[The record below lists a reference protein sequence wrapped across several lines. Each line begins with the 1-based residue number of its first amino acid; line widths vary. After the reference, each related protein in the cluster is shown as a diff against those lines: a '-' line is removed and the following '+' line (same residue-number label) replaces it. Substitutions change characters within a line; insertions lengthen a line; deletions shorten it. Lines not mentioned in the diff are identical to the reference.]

1 MRSHPGVLSAPPGYR
16 PHEEPDQWP
25 VSFHGE
31 PLQLTEL
38 PFLFKTGKMTVPLPF
53 GRRKIVSPSQE
64 RLPQMPDCF
73 IAIDAGTTNSRAWL
87 VGHGAVLAAASV
99 PVGVRDSARDGHPG
113 ALHRAIR
120 DLVAQVSVQATTP
133 PTLIAAA
140 GMITSALG
148 LKEVVHQM
156 APAGPTELAAAAVE
170 FRLPEISELP
180 IVLFPGVRS
189 GAWFAEEDIESNDMM
204 RGEETLCIG
213 LARQRPGQALTVL
226 NLGSHWKAIQVDARG
241 SITGSWT
248 SLSGE
253 MLHAVMSQTILA
265 SAVPSGRPEVA
276 DPEWVQRGAEMLA
289 RHGLS
294 RTLFAVRLWEVQGRA
309 RSSAEQR
316 LAFLV
321 GAFAAEGLD
330 VFRRAGYLTRGPVL
344 LIGSGGIAEAWQLQL
359 EQAGIEVERIDTE
372 ATTRAFI
379 DGIQRLLDE
388 RSAANRCL

>member
-1 MRSHPGVLSAPPGYR
+1 MTKPAS
-16 PHEEPDQWP
+16 
-25 VSFHGE
+25 SF
-31 PLQLTEL
+31 LDL
-38 PFLFKTGKMTVPLPF
+38 
-53 GRRKIVSPSQE
+53 
-64 RLPQMPDCF
+64 LPQMPDCF

-87 VGHGAVLAAASV
+87 VEHGAVRAAETV
-99 PVGVRDSARDGHPG
+99 TVGVRDTARDGHPG
-113 ALHRAIR
+113 ALHRAIH
-120 DLVAQVSVQATTP
+120 DLVAQVSLQATTP

-148 LKEVVHQM
+148 LKEIVHQM
-156 APAGPTELAAAAVE
+156 APAGPKELAAAAVE
-170 FRLPEISELP
+170 LQLPEISELP
-180 IVLFPGVRS
+180 IILFPGVRS

-204 RGEETLCIG
+204 RGEETLCVG
-213 LARQRPGQALTVL
+213 LASQRPGQALTVL

-253 MLHAVMSQTILA
+253 MLHAVMTQTILA
-265 SAVPSGRPEVA
+265 SAVPAGRPEA
-276 DPEWVQRGAEMLA
+276 LDSEWVQRGAEMLA

-294 RTLFAVRLWEVQGRA
+294 RTLFAVRLWEVQGST
-309 RSSAEQR
+309 RSTAEQR

-344 LIGSGGIAEAWQLQL
+344 LVGGGGIADAWQLQL
-359 EQAGIEVERIDTE
+359 EHAGIAIERIDGE

-379 DGIQRLLDE
+379 DGIKQLIDQ
-388 RSAANRCL
+388 RSATSHCH

>member
-1 MRSHPGVLSAPPGYR
+1 
-16 PHEEPDQWP
+16 
-25 VSFHGE
+25 
-31 PLQLTEL
+31 
-38 PFLFKTGKMTVPLPF
+38 
-53 GRRKIVSPSQE
+53 
-64 RLPQMPDCF
+64 MPDCF

-87 VGHGAVLAAASV
+87 VEHGIVRAAESV
-99 PVGVRDSARDGHPG
+99 SVGVRDTARDGHPG

-120 DLVAQVSVQATTP
+120 DLVSQVSLHATTS

-148 LKEVVHQM
+148 LKEIAHQM
-156 APAGPTELAAAAVE
+156 APAGPKELAAAAVE
-170 FRLPEISELP
+170 LQLPEISELP
-180 IVLFPGVRS
+180 IILFPGVRS
-189 GAWFAEEDIESNDMM
+189 GAWFAEEDVEANDMM
-204 RGEETLCIG
+204 RGEETLCVG
-213 LARQRPGQALTVL
+213 LASQRPGQALTVL
-226 NLGSHWKAIQVDARG
+226 NLGSHWKAIQVDVHG

-253 MLHAVMSQTILA
+253 MLHAIMTQTILA
-265 SAVPSGRPEVA
+265 SAVPAGRPEA
-276 DPEWVQRGAEMLA
+276 LDPEWVQRGAEMLA

-294 RTLFAVRLWEVQGRA
+294 RTLFAVRLWEVQGGT
-309 RSSAEQR
+309 RSTGEQR

-321 GAFAAEGLD
+321 GAFAAEGLE

-359 EQAGIEVERIDTE
+359 AQAGITIERIDGE

-388 RSAANRCL
+388 RLAASRF